1 VQVNQF
7 RHDPRKRHMQI
18 VDKNSLILQVKPK
31 KGVLLQEMRHFDPI
45 YTDTDYA
52 GFVVD
57 KNSTSRYCVFL
68 G

>member
-1 VQVNQF
+1 
-7 RHDPRKRHMQI
+7 MQI